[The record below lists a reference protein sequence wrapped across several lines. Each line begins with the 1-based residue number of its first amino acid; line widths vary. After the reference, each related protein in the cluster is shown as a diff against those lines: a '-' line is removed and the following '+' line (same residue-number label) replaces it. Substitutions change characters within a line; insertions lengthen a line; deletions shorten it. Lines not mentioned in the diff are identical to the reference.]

1 MKSAADKYI
10 ESKNKNKMQQGGEMQ
25 APPMQPQQQQQPV
38 EEEGYEVTLRDDTGL
53 VKYKFSTTK
62 TIQ

>member
-10 ESKNKNKMQQGGEMQ
+10 ESKNKQTMQQGGEMQ

>member
-10 ESKNKNKMQQGGEMQ
+10 ESKNKNKMQQGGEIQ
-25 APPMQPQQQQQPV
+25 APPMQPQQPQQPV

>member
-1 MKSAADKYI
+1 
-10 ESKNKNKMQQGGEMQ
+10 MQQGGEMQ
-25 APPMQPQQQQQPV
+25 TPQPQPQQPV
-38 EEEGYEVTLRDDTGL
+38 QEEEGYEVTLRDDTGL